1 MLSII
6 AGFLI
11 GMGGIIN
18 LTIGGIAGAIFF
30 ALGLMTIVSFKYDL
44 FTGKAGLLATNE
56 ISLLELSKIWFGNL
70 IGAMSCAGLALLV
83 PSNSGIIE
91 KAHQIV
97 LLRYEQSPVVN
108 LVLGIFCGLLM
119 YIAVMGFKSQQ
130 NYLFIFVPVAFF
142 ILCGF
147 NHCVADMF
155 YLSLGTVEIEHWGSL
170 IPTTIGNVIGTNLL
184 PILGHHKNL

>member
-56 ISLLELSKIWFGNL
+56 ISPLELSKIWFGNL

-97 LLRYEQSPVVN
+97 LLRYE
-108 LVLGIFCGLLM
+108 
-119 YIAVMGFKSQQ
+119 
-130 NYLFIFVPVAFF
+130 
-142 ILCGF
+142 
-147 NHCVADMF
+147 
-155 YLSLGTVEIEHWGSL
+155 
-170 IPTTIGNVIGTNLL
+170 
-184 PILGHHKNL
+184 